1 MLLITVRAFSHLT
14 PVMMLMLPLA
24 GAMIISIHPGEEPE
38 AQRGEESS
46 RRGCLLKVIGYG
58 AKDLWFEFG
67 PHEL

>member
-1 MLLITVRAFSHLT
+1 
-14 PVMMLMLPLA
+14 MMLMLPLA

-38 AQRGEESS
+38 AQTGEESS